1 MAALRFRF
9 GFHPSFSQSFALRR
23 FFNLIPQI
31 AKRFVDS
38 FGRTS
43 RHYLFLLWFLI
54 FIFHFTFI
62 DLPIFK

>member
-9 GFHPSFSQSFALRR
+9 GFHSSFSQSFA

-31 AKRFVDS
+31 VKRIVDS